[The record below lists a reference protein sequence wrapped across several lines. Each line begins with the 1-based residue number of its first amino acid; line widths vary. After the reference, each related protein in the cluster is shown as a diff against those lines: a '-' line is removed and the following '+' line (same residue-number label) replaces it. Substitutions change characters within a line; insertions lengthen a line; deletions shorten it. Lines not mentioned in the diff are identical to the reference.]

1 MLLPRR
7 QERKEA
13 NDLGIFYERALHP
26 GVENAIRESMG
37 DESRSADELVTQL
50 QSVGAGNLG
59 TRRIQWNRLL
69 ISLGIL
75 GAVVIGAV
83 ATEAADLT
91 NSSDALWGMTASLL
105 GLIVGLLGGETAAS

>member
-1 MLLPRR
+1 
-7 QERKEA
+7 
-13 NDLGIFYERALHP
+13 LGIFYERALHP

-50 QSVGAGNLG
+50 QSVGAG